1 MRLARGR
8 TSARDACIRLLIEP
22 TGYRIG
28 GWTVYT
34 SISVISVAVLL
45 GRFRSLDTK
54 GVAPWRGSGRPA
66 AARIDPF
73 EQ

>member
-1 MRLARGR
+1 MRLPRGR
-8 TSARDACIRLLIEP
+8 ASARDACIRLLIEP

-28 GWTVYT
+28 GSTVYV
-34 SISVISVAVLL
+34 SITVAVLL

-66 AARIDPF
+66 AARIDAF